1 MVPRDFRRDRSGG
14 IEGLPL
20 QLMIVILV
28 ATMGTA
34 IILGWMGNIEA
45 PHSIGDVSV
54 DPDGDSGLDS
64 TVRSIEGT
72 LDAFDVVVRDQD
84 GEYLKGATVVLKGL
98 NVTDAGGNTA
108 FAEPDSS
115 GRAHFSGLRIDPYG
129 GATVGFL
136 TVVVSMPGYGEDS
149 STKVTVIL

>member
-1 MVPRDFRRDRSGG
+1 MAPRDFRRDRSGG

-54 DPDGDSGLDS
+54 EPDGVTGLGS
-64 TVRSIEGT
+64 TVRSNDGT

-84 GEYLKGATVVLKGL
+84 GEYLKGATVVLRGL
-98 NVTDAGGNTA
+98 NVTDAAGETA
-108 FAEPDSS
+108 FMETDSS
-115 GRAHFSGLRIDPYG
+115 GRAHFSGLRIDPSG
-129 GATVGFL
+129 GEVGFI